1 MQEYLDKMRID
12 MELRSMSQS
21 TIEAY
26 LRQVQVFLR
35 YVQIDE
41 ITHIR
46 IEDIRNYVLY
56 LKQDKKLSL
65 GTINV
70 YISALKF
77 FYDITLEK
85 DWDYRKVPRMRGYKS
100 LPAVMSR
107 KEVSEVIDSIKNL
120 KHKAILM
127 TMYGSGLR
135 VSEVANLKVSDIDSK
150 NMQIFIRQSKNRSD
164 RYAILSKTN
173 LELLRTYWLKCGK
186 PRDWLFPGSNPEKPV
201 NVKTIKN
208 LVLKVKNR
216 LGITKKISAHTF
228 RHCFATHLLENGV
241 QLTHI
246 QHLMGHKCFQST
258 TKYIHMTSKAMM
270 HIKSPLDH
278 EEVT

>member
-1 MQEYLDKMRID
+1 MQKFLDKMRTD
-12 MELRSMSQS
+12 MELRNMSQN
-21 TIEAY
+21 TIEGY
-26 LRQVQVFLR
+26 LRRVQVFLR
-35 YVQIDE
+35 D
-41 ITHIR
+41 THVENDNIS
-46 IEDIRNYVLY
+46 IEDIRNYIIC

-65 GTINV
+65 GTINAYV
-70 YISALKF
+70 SALKF

-85 DWDYRKVPRMRGYKS
+85 DWNHRKVPRMRGYKS
-100 LPAVMSR
+100 LPAVLS
-107 KEVSEVIDSIKNL
+107 KDEVFEVIDSIKNL

-150 NMQIFIRQSKNRSD
+150 NLQIFVRQSKNRSD

-186 PRDWLFPGSNPEKPV
+186 PKDWLFPGNQPDKPIH
-201 NVKTIKN
+201 VKTIKN
-208 LVLKVKNR
+208 LVLKVKGR
-216 LGITKKISAHTF
+216 LGISKKISAHTF
-228 RHCFATHLLENGV
+228 RHAFATHLLENGV

-258 TKYIHMTSKAMM
+258 TKYLHMTSKAMM
-270 HIKSPLDH
+270 NVKSPLDH
-278 EEVT
+278 DEVT